1 MVAAACPAAAAA
13 PDNYDEAVEEA
24 LQNGVKDTIDGTDL
38 SSMEEIFDQYGNVFD
53 GSSMED
59 AVEDIAAN
67 GFDLSEEEALEALKA
82 LLFEAFL
89 SGLPNLIQI
98 VVVLLLLGLLS
109 HWKNTG
115 SVAASSFTAGYI
127 VMACIA
133 IAMLT
138 STVTVVKDAI
148 DTLGTIV
155 DVTTPVLIGLLTSIG
170 GFSSS
175 ALLSPAMAALTGGV
189 FTAVR
194 VAILPAILIAL
205 VLAVASNISSMIK
218 LQKTSSLIYS
228 FVKWAL
234 TLIMIV
240 FLGVMAIKGLSG
252 AAIDGITFKTAK
264 YTIDKMVPVIGG
276 MFSDSLDTLMACG
289 LMVKN
294 GVGIVGVVIMGC
306 AMAAPIAA
314 VVGNMFLFKLAAA
327 VSEPFADE
335 RCTAMFTGIAGAVQL
350 MAVVLLLCCA
360 MAFISVAVF
369 IGAANTAIMLR

>member
-218 LQKTSSLIYS
+218 SPKDVVTHIQ
-228 FVKWAL
+228 FCEV
-234 TLIMIV
+234 
-240 FLGVMAIKGLSG
+240 G
-252 AAIDGITFKTAK
+252 ADVDHDRIFGGDGYK
-264 YTIDKMVPVIGG
+264 
-276 MFSDSLDTLMACG
+276 
-289 LMVKN
+289 
-294 GVGIVGVVIMGC
+294 
-306 AMAAPIAA
+306 
-314 VVGNMFLFKLAAA
+314 
-327 VSEPFADE
+327 
-335 RCTAMFTGIAGAVQL
+335 R
-350 MAVVLLLCCA
+350 
-360 MAFISVAVF
+360 AFGSCNRRHNF
-369 IGAANTAIMLR
+369 